1 VNQDGEKYYD
11 RYFTQREKARI
22 HKDDI
27 IYALRVLG
35 KATSGKIEQYIRDI
49 IISEI
54 QEQIE
59 SNAWNKLEG
68 ESLQRV
74 LENHKQCKRTIQD
87 WLPKLEAEGLV
98 TKNEHYEYSLTDK
111 GKKLDIYPDIYGRML
126 LSSLI
131 NLPWHKTKEKNIV
144 EFAKRIGIFMLYIFI
159 NNLHGELQSSTHVT
173 AAEILDKKN
182 LTWIKDTIRSDL
194 MFFSFEKVFL
204 GTMSKSQ
211 RQRLFIFDEGDYYKL
226 LDIFEAQFPRYHKV
240 LRNAES
246 IFSEK
251 VIKRQT

>member
-1 VNQDGEKYYD
+1 M
-11 RYFTQREKARI
+11 YFTQREKARI

-35 KATSGKIEQYIRDI
+35 RATSGTIEKYIRDNI
-49 IISEI
+49 IKDL

-59 SNAWNKLEG
+59 SNPWNKIEDG
-68 ESLQRV
+68 QNLQRT
-74 LENHKQCKRTIQD
+74 LENHRQSKRTIQD
-87 WLPKLEAEGLV
+87 WLPKLKAEGLI

-111 GKKLDIYPDIYGRML
+111 GKKLDIYPDNYGRML
-126 LSSLI
+126 LRSLI
-131 NLPWHKTKEKNIV
+131 DLPWHKTKEKNIV

-159 NNLHGELQSSTHVT
+159 NNLQQESRSSTTVT

-182 LTWIKDTIRSDL
+182 LVWIKETIPSDL
-194 MFFSFEKVFL
+194 MFFWFERVFL
-204 GTMSKSQ
+204 GAKSKSQ
-211 RQRLFIFDEGDYYKL
+211 RQRQQLFIFDEGDYYKL
-226 LDIFEAQFPRYHKV
+226 LDIFQSQFPGYHKV
-240 LRNAES
+240 LRNADS